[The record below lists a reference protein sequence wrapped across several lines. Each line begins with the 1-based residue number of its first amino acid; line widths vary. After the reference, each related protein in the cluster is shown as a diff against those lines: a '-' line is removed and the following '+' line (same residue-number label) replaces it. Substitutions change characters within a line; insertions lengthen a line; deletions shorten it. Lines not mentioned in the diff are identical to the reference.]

1 MAKYVS
7 AVGWICSA
15 NGDLSRRIDDL
26 ENFVLG
32 KYAKTSIP
40 EDVAAEIRKAQEL
53 MNKAQAHLTNAS
65 RALIEDDAVNFEP
78 ED

>member
-7 AVGWICSA
+7 AVGWICRA
-15 NGDLSRRIDDL
+15 NGDLSRGIGEL
-26 ENFVLG
+26 ENYVLG
-32 KYAKTSIP
+32 EYAKNSLP

-53 MNKAQAHLTNAS
+53 MNKAQTHLSNAS
-65 RALIEDDAVNFEP
+65 RALIEADAVNFEP

>member
-7 AVGWICSA
+7 AVGWICRV
-15 NGDLSRRIDDL
+15 NGDLSREIGEL
-26 ENFVLG
+26 EDYVLG
-32 KYAKTSIP
+32 KYAKNSLP

-53 MNKAQAHLTNAS
+53 INKAQAHLSNAS